1 MARVDTMMIELIEK
15 VLNEGRWN
23 DEGRG
28 EWGDGKTARAKSLFG
43 VQMRYYPN
51 KESGLL
57 HLKPTPVKWSIGEM
71 LWIHQDKSNDI
82 TFLEEKYGVRWWR
95 AWADAFNTLDKAYGY
110 QANKQYVYRINDED
124 VRMTQIDYVR
134 WALKHDKDNR
144 RLRVTMWNPEEQHE
158 MQLPPCA
165 HTMEFR
171 VWGNELH
178 MKLQQ
183 RSQDVMAASNINA
196 FQYIVLGHM
205 LAKEAGL
212 DFVEFVHEV
221 TDFHIYDRHI
231 EAAQELVRRFYQE
244 GDTIEESRLVSLPK
258 KDFYDYEVSDVRV
271 VNYKPFEKID
281 IEIAK
286 V

>member
-15 VLNEGRWN
+15 VLNEGKWN
-23 DEGRG
+23 ATGRG
-28 EWGDGKTARAKSLFG
+28 EWADGEIAQAKSIFG

-57 HLKPTPVKWSIGEM
+57 HLKPTPVKWSIGEA
-71 LWIHQDKSNDI
+71 LWIHQDQSNDI
-82 TFLEEKYGVRWWR
+82 TFLEEKYGVKWWR
-95 AWADAFNTLDKAYGY
+95 QWADAFNTLDKAYGY
-110 QANKQYVYRINDED
+110 QAAQKYVYRINDED

-134 WALKHDKDNR
+134 WALQNDPDNR

-171 VWGNELH
+171 VWGNE
-178 MKLQQ
+178 MYMTLQQ

-196 FQYIVLGHM
+196 FQYMILGHM

-244 GDTIEESRLVSLPK
+244 GDTIKESRLLSLPK
-258 KDFYDYEVSDVRV
+258 KDFYAYEVSDVRV
-271 VNYKPFEKID
+271 IDYHPLDKIFV
-281 IEIAK
+281 EIAN